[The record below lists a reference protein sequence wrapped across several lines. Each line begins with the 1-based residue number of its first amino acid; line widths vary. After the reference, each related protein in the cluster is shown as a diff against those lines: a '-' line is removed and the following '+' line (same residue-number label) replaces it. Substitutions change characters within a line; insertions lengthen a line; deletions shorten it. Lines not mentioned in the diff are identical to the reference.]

1 MSKKNIFAISGSLRS
16 GSSNHAIL
24 RFLADGLPS
33 YINYTIYDNLAT
45 VPPFDP
51 NMDQYPLPKAVT
63 ELRALIAR
71 ADAIIICT
79 PEYAFGVPG
88 QLKNT
93 LDWLVSSG
101 SLADKLVAFITASSV
116 GTNAHS
122 ALGLI
127 LRALSANITN
137 ETSLLIPFI
146 RAKIDTEGRIID
158 EAVHESLE
166 KLFNEV
172 LIRLTFK

>member
-1 MSKKNIFAISGSLRS
+1 MLNKNIFAISGSLRS

-24 RFLADGLPS
+24 RFLADRVS
-33 YINYTIYDNLAT
+33 SDINYTIYDNLPT

-51 NMDQYPLPKAVT
+51 DSDQYPLPKAVT
-63 ELRALIAR
+63 EFRSLIAW
-71 ADAIIICT
+71 ADAVIICT

-88 QLKNT
+88 QLKNA

-101 SLADKLVAFITASSV
+101 SMVDKPVALITASSV

-127 LRALSANITN
+127 LRALSANITD
-137 ETSLLIPFI
+137 EISLLIPFI
-146 RAKIDTEGRIID
+146 RAKMDTEGRIID
-158 EAVHESLE
+158 EGTRESLE

-172 LIRLTFK
+172 LMAI

>member
-24 RFLADGLPS
+24 RVLADRVPS
-33 YINYTIYDNLAT
+33 DINYTIYDNLAT

-51 NMDQYPLPKAVT
+51 GVDQEPLPKAVT
-63 ELRALIAR
+63 ELRGLIAQ

-88 QLKNT
+88 QLKNA

-101 SLADKLVAFITASSV
+101 SMADKPVALITASSV
-116 GTNAHS
+116 GTNAHF

-127 LRALSANITN
+127 LRALSADIADA
-137 ETSLLIPFI
+137 TSLLIPFI
-146 RAKIDTEGRIID
+146 RAKMDTGGRIID
-158 EAVHESLE
+158 EGTLERLE

-172 LIRLTFK
+172 LMAI